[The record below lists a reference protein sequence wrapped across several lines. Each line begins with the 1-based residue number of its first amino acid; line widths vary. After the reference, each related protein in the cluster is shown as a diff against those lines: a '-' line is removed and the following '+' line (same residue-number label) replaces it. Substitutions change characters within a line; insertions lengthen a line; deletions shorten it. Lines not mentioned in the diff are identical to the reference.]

1 MIQRLTAMG
10 HKVELVGPYA
20 IGSVQGILADPSGAR
35 MAGAD
40 PRRMG
45 YAVGY

>member
-1 MIQRLTAMG
+1 MG

-20 IGSVQGILADPSGAR
+20 IGSVQGILADPSGAC